1 MDTLT
6 TSSLPGMQ
14 TFTTSS
20 LPGVESMSSESE
32 GEEFVPT
39 ISPIT
44 AFYKDKSV
52 FITGGTGF
60 MGKVLVE
67 KLLRSTPVARIF
79 LLIRPKKGVSAKERL
94 QQLLSAPIFDRVKE
108 SGEVESRVVAV
119 SSFLLPHPP
128 HPGSSSPRC
137 PWCSTAPPP
146 SGLMKN

>member
-60 MGKVLVE
+60 MGKVRAVLMVNE
-67 KLLRSTPVARIF
+67 CPGA
-79 LLIRPKKGVSAKERL
+79 G
-94 QQLLSAPIFDRVKE
+94 
-108 SGEVESRVVAV
+108 GEVAAEHTSGAH
-119 SSFLLPHPP
+119 LPSHPAQEGGV
-128 HPGSSSPRC
+128 HQG
-137 PWCSTAPPP
+137 APPAAT
-146 SGLMKN
+146 LRTHI